1 MFGGFIPG
9 LVRVL
14 RRNQPKIATRET
26 NIRGGLPDF
35 FQGGHIA
42 FIRFFQWADAD
53 IAVAILCRSS
63 ECWRGEATDPNRWP
77 WLLNRLRG
85 ELGFGHR
92 VIFPLK
98 RQGLALPQA
107 TNDFE
112 ALIRTGAALFA
123 GNREALKLLDFISNT
138 HTQLEPAT
146 RNHVHRGRVFSH
158 PDRIVKR
165 QEHHA
170 RPDMNFLGPRGNRGG
185 NRQQRRRIAILDKMV
200 LGQPDIVKAVLLA
213 PYDLVDDFV
222 VELVIGTFPGRRV
235 AKVIPHAKAN
245 FRIAVLTHRAVLL
258 YNRLRILWSQGEN
271 GKRTLLQLIRWRAPL
286 RSGESWVLPPS

>member
-14 RRNQPKIATRET
+14 RRNQPEIAAGEA
-26 NIRGGLPDF
+26 NIRGGFPDF
-35 FQGGHIA
+35 FQGRHIA
-42 FIRFFQWADAD
+42 FIRLFQRADAD
-53 IAVAILCRSS
+53 IAVTILGRPPECR
-63 ECWRGEATDPNRWP
+63 RGEAADPNRGP
-77 WLLNRLRG
+77 GLLNRLRG
-85 ELGFGHR
+85 KLGFRDR

-112 ALIRTGAALFA
+112 ALIRARAALFA
-123 GNREALKLLDFISNT
+123 GNREALKLLDFIPHA

-146 RNHVHRGRVFSH
+146 RNHVHRGRVFGQ
-158 PDRIVKR
+158 PDRIVEG

-170 RPDMNFLGPRGNRGG
+170 RPDMDFPGPRGNRRG

-200 LGQPDIVKAVLLA
+200 LGQPDIVKAVFLA
-213 PYDLVDDFV
+213 PDDLVDDFV

-235 AKVIPHAKAN
+235 AKVIPHTKADV
-245 FRIAVLTHRAVLL
+245 RIAVLTHRAVLL
-258 YNRLRILWSQGEN
+258 CNRVRILWSQGEN
-271 GKRTLLQLIRWRAPL
+271 GKRTLLPLMRQAAPL
-286 RSGESWVLPPS
+286 RPGESRACPPG